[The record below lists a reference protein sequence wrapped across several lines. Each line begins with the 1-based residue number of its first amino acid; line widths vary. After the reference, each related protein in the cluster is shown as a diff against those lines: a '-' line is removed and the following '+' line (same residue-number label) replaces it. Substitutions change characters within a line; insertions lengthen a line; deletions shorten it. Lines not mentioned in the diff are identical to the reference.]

1 MAQQYKLESDVN
13 DFVKDCFKRLK
24 LEKPKDYNED
34 FKIVSKFF
42 FVVIFYML
50 NKVKRLFFVKLI

>member
-24 LEKPKDYNED
+24 LEKLKDYNEE
-34 FKIVSKFF
+34 SE
-42 FVVIFYML
+42 ML
-50 NKVKRLFFVKLI
+50 

>member
-24 LEKPKDYNED
+24 LENLKTITKSQRCYKFDYTWA
-34 FKIVSKFF
+34 
-42 FVVIFYML
+42 
-50 NKVKRLFFVKLI
+50 